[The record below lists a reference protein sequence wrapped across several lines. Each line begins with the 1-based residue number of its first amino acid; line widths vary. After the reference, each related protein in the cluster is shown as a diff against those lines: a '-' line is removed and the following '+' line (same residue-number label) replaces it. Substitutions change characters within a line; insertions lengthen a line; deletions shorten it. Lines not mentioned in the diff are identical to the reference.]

1 MTEQVEEL
9 TRGEALARVA
19 VLEAELAELRKRVCV
34 PDASTMARVLSDRA
48 ASACCVDPD
57 DNWKIYGQEFIEDVR
72 AMLAAAPAPVE
83 RLATDG
89 GRNQRFEGLF
99 EGETPDQRDARLASA
114 APVERVEQ
122 YGYQAIFNAIAAA
135 TKVHGS
141 NAVAISVEAF
151 RRSLARET
159 PQPAPTACTG
169 KNCGS
174 TDPNLHSAD
183 CFAEHE
189 RAITPNAARKAPPE
203 DPLCGIEYR
212 ADGEANFYTLSAAAG
227 SWVARIQFNGR
238 LYPHEQE
245 RILSAMLGDR
255 NVRYGDGYYDGY
267 WSARKDCAFEQDVA
281 GLELAAKYVEQRAED
296 YDRDH
301 GLTEPDTGH
310 RTYPGD
316 GAEYMEEL
324 DNIAAGIRALAHQSG
339 GAR

>member
-1 MTEQVEEL
+1 
-9 TRGEALARVA
+9 
-19 VLEAELAELRKRVCV
+19 
-34 PDASTMARVLSDRA
+34 
-48 ASACCVDPD
+48 
-57 DNWKIYGQEFIEDVR
+57 
-72 AMLAAAPAPVE
+72 
-83 RLATDG
+83 
-89 GRNQRFEGLF
+89 
-99 EGETPDQRDARLASA
+99 DARLASA